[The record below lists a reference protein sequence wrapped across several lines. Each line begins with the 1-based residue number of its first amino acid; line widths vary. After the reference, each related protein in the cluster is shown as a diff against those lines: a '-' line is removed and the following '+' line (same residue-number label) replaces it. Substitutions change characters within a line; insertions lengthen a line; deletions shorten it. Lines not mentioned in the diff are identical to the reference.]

1 MRKKVLLVDD
11 QPLDLALTRQA
22 LKDCSIE
29 HEIVAASDG
38 AEGLNQLG
46 ERRFDV
52 VVLDLKMP
60 KVDGFEVLAW
70 MRTRPI
76 LSDTPVIVVS
86 NSDLQVDRARA
97 GALGAVEYVHKALDY
112 AAFRDDL
119 RAALGRHGFC

>member
-1 MRKKVLLVDD
+1 MRKNVLLIDD

-29 HEIVAASDG
+29 HEIVSAGDG
-38 AEGLNQLG
+38 LEGLNQLG
-46 ERRFDV
+46 ARRFDV

-60 KVDGFEVLAW
+60 KIDGFEVLAQ
-70 MRTRPI
+70 MRTRPS

-86 NSDLQVDRARA
+86 NSDLQVDRVRA
-97 GALGAVEYVHKALDY
+97 DALGAVEYVHKALDY
-112 AAFRDDL
+112 AAFRNDL

>member
-29 HEIVAASDG
+29 HDIVSAGDG
-38 AEGLNQLG
+38 AEGLQQLG
-46 ERRFDV
+46 ARRFDV

-60 KVDGFEVLAW
+60 KVDGFDVLAQ
-70 MRTRPI
+70 MRIQPT

-86 NSDLQVDRARA
+86 NSDLQADRARA
-97 GALGAVEYVHKALDY
+97 DALGAVEYVHKALDY
-112 AAFRDDL
+112 AAFREAL
-119 RAALGRHGFC
+119 KAALGRHGFC